1 MSIEIIIGLPH
12 LCEGP
17 LLSRARAL
25 QQPVLI
31 SANCLSIWSTRRGW
45 REWTGWKLHHLANAH
60 SLHSLVLDSADDD
73 VDWWAD
79 PKAELDEI
87 NRRNVL
93 IVGLTFDGF
102 YDLDII
108 DQDTGAE
115 CYSLRFP
122 SGKIFIGP
130 GEVMTGG
137 GDEPD
142 ESCSGIFLDL
152 PPGDYNVSIA
162 RSDDRL
168 RVSLKAA
175 APSDNDVIEPIRI

>member
-1 MSIEIIIGLPH
+1 MGILRRLFGRKYIPEPELP
-12 LCEGP
+12 
-17 LLSRARAL
+17 
-25 QQPVLI
+25 
-31 SANCLSIWSTRRGW
+31 
-45 REWTGWKLHHLANAH
+45 NAH
-60 SLHSLVLDSADDD
+60 GGPVDQGELAGPGFYTSTASVVIYDLKSLRHRLDDD

>member
-1 MSIEIIIGLPH
+1 MGTILGLLRRLFGRKYSPAAD
-12 LCEGP
+12 
-17 LLSRARAL
+17 LLSA
-25 QQPVLI
+25 QDGSGNQDEPTGPGFYT
-31 SANCLSIWSTRRGW
+31 STATVVVYDL
-45 REWTGWKLHHLANAH
+45 E
-60 SLHSLVLDSADDD
+60 SLRHRLDDD

-108 DQDTGAE
+108 KEDIGTAS
-115 CYSLRFP
+115 YSLRFP

-152 PPGDYNVSIA
+152 PPGDYNVGIA
-162 RSDDRL
+162 RIEDRL
-168 RVSLKAA
+168 RISFIPAA
-175 APSDNDVIEPIRI
+175 VSDNAVIEPIRI